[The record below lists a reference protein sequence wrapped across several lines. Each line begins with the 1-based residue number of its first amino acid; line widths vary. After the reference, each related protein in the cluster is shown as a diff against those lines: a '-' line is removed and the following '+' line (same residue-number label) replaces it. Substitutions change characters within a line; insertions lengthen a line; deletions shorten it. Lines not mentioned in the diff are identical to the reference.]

1 MKTEKVL
8 ALLFLIGIAFKLF
21 HWDGGS
27 IITVITVL
35 TLSALYLVGGFY
47 FFCDGNL
54 RRQNL
59 AFSIIAGMSLCVV
72 PLGILFPIQYWEGA
86 QPMIV
91 SATMV
96 SVLFLIITIILR
108 AFASDELKTYYNN
121 MLWRTGI
128 LAGLS
133 LLLLLTPVAT
143 FFEPRY

>member
-8 ALLFLIGIAFKLF
+8 ALLFVTGIAFKLL
-21 HWDGGS
+21 HWDGGG
-27 IITVITVL
+27 IITVFTIL

-47 FFCDGNL
+47 FFCDANL

-59 AFSIIAGMSLCVV
+59 AFSIIAGICLCVV

-91 SATMV
+91 SSTMV
-96 SVLFLIITIILR
+96 SVLFLIITIVLS
-108 AFASDELKTYYNN
+108 AVASDELKTYYNN

-128 LAGLS
+128 LTALS

-143 FFEPRY
+143 LFEPQY